1 MQHFKLFSLP
11 LKLYLTYK
19 INYDLKGYES
29 EVNMNKKTISEY
41 KKNREYPIQVIVK
54 DIYGVERIIP
64 INDNAKTF
72 TRLTGRKT
80 LKRSDINEIK
90 LLGFDIEILPTVSD
104 LRIEA
109 V

>member
-1 MQHFKLFSLP
+1 MKAR
-11 LKLYLTYK
+11 
-19 INYDLKGYES
+19 
-29 EVNMNKKTISEY
+29 NMNKKTISEY
-41 KKNREYPIQVIVK
+41 KMNREYPIQVIVK

-104 LRIEA
+104 LRTGA

>member
-1 MQHFKLFSLP
+1 
-11 LKLYLTYK
+11 
-19 INYDLKGYES
+19 
-29 EVNMNKKTISEY
+29 MNTKTISEY

-80 LKRSDINEIK
+80 LKRSDINLIK
-90 LLGFDIEILPTVSD
+90 YLGFDIEILPTVSD
-104 LRIEA
+104 LRTESI
-109 V
+109 

>member
-1 MQHFKLFSLP
+1 
-11 LKLYLTYK
+11 
-19 INYDLKGYES
+19 
-29 EVNMNKKTISEY
+29 MNKKTISEY

-80 LKRSDINEIK
+80 LKRSDIDLIK
-90 LLGFDIEILPTVSD
+90 YLGFDIEILPTVSD
-104 LRIEA
+104 LRTDT